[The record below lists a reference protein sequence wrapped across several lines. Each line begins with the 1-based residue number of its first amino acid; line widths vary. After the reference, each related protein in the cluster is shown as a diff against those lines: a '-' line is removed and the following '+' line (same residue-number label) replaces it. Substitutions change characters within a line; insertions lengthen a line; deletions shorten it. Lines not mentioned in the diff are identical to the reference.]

1 MSATGLHHQRDDVPS
16 FFRHHGLMAPGV
28 RAFRRMGFPAK
39 AIWVSLAFMLPIVVL
54 MASLWTSATQ
64 NIEFSA
70 KERLGVSYGRAL
82 MGVLDAAQNR
92 RRAAT
97 VQAADLTE
105 AQERVRHSM
114 QTLSDVHQTLSP
126 DLPDTVPAWQSVQ
139 DLNEALMAQP
149 VKADANQ
156 TFAAHTAFVDAVMA
170 LLQDVMDQSNLTLD
184 PDVDTYYLM
193 DAALFKQPHLIEQMG
208 KMRGLGNKL
217 IAMGEKSMTQHDV
230 MSRAYAF
237 AATYQEGAEQALK
250 RAIEA
255 DPRVASEVD
264 VRAAYAASERFLGQV
279 LQQVLAPTPSGDAA
293 SYVAAANE
301 AIALHYQAID
311 HMLTALDKRLVAR
324 VTRLQHI
331 LWMQLGIA
339 LAGISLA
346 VYMLVAFYRVTQ
358 GGIAEVA
365 RQLTEISR
373 GNLTLHPRPW
383 GRDEVAELM
392 NTLAATLTALRRIVG
407 QVRRSADEIQT
418 ASQEVALAS
427 QDLSRRTEE
436 AAAQLQRTSADMS
449 HIGDTVQQSAHMATG
464 VSDIVVHN
472 AQVAEKGG
480 AEVDQVVSTM
490 AEIRASSARIGE
502 IIRTIDSIAF
512 QTNILALNAAVEAA
526 RSGEQGR
533 GFAVVASEVRALAK
547 RSAEAASE
555 IKALI
560 GASVDQVA
568 DGAKLVGQAGETIR
582 QIVSHANQVKQLI
595 TEIGDGTR
603 TQAGRVSA
611 VGQSVSQLDSMT
623 QQNAAL
629 VEQTAASAASLS
641 DNAARLNE
649 EMAFFTV

>member
-217 IAMGEKSMTQHDV
+217 IAMGEKSMAQHDV

-264 VRAAYAASERFLGQV
+264 VRAAHAASERFLGQV

-293 SYVAAANE
+293 AYVAAANE

-324 VTRLQHI
+324 VARLQHI

-373 GNLTLHPRPW
+373 GNLTLRPRP
-383 GRDEVAELM
+383 
-392 NTLAATLTALRRIVG
+392 
-407 QVRRSADEIQT
+407 
-418 ASQEVALAS
+418 
-427 QDLSRRTEE
+427 
-436 AAAQLQRTSADMS
+436 
-449 HIGDTVQQSAHMATG
+449 
-464 VSDIVVHN
+464 
-472 AQVAEKGG
+472 
-480 AEVDQVVSTM
+480 
-490 AEIRASSARIGE
+490 
-502 IIRTIDSIAF
+502 
-512 QTNILALNAAVEAA
+512 
-526 RSGEQGR
+526 
-533 GFAVVASEVRALAK
+533 
-547 RSAEAASE
+547 
-555 IKALI
+555 
-560 GASVDQVA
+560 
-568 DGAKLVGQAGETIR
+568 
-582 QIVSHANQVKQLI
+582 
-595 TEIGDGTR
+595 
-603 TQAGRVSA
+603 
-611 VGQSVSQLDSMT
+611 
-623 QQNAAL
+623 
-629 VEQTAASAASLS
+629 
-641 DNAARLNE
+641 
-649 EMAFFTV
+649 